1 MYCCNFEIGVFD
13 IVVDMFEESGMD
25 DFCVWVENYYDEI
38 EVIVCFNDEV
48 MKYGFV
54 DFMW

>member
-1 MYCCNFEIGVFD
+1 
-13 IVVDMFEESGMD
+13 MD